1 LSFFFKNKLIVC
13 RVIHYLKLNL
23 DYLEI
28 EGISMTTVKYHDETK
43 KNVCQ
48 SDLIRETA
56 INLAISQVTA
66 EKVIKEY
73 IKVLKNH
80 ILVDDRTTIIGL
92 GVFYQAF
99 DRRKANL
106 KSAAKTLP
114 YKSMRFKPSRMLNKQ
129 IMFLANNMN
138 K

>member
-1 LSFFFKNKLIVC
+1 
-13 RVIHYLKLNL
+13 
-23 DYLEI
+23 
-28 EGISMTTVKYHDETK
+28 MTTVKYHDETK

-73 IKVLKNH
+73 IKVLQNH

-138 K
+138 KQPDFLQYKSHIAISYRSMAFVFALVWVDY